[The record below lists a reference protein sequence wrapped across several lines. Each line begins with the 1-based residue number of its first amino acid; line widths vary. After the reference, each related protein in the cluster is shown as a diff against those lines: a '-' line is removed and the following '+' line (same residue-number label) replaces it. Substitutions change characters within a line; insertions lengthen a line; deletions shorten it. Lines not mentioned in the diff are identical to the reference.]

1 MYYPT
6 HSDLEETTPVLFY
19 QNINMEAYIAGLGS
33 ISPQFT
39 YDNSS
44 FLENIHHEE
53 VPYMQCYE
61 PNYKHFIDPRQL
73 RRMSRILKMG
83 VTSAGIALRDAIV
96 ELPDAIIIGTGSGM
110 TEDTEKFI
118 RGILDNDEKF
128 SNPTSFI
135 QSTYNTVGAHI
146 ALMLKCTK
154 YNFTYVHGSISFEN
168 ALLDSLMH
176 MSEQPANKI
185 LLGGL
190 DEITE
195 SHYQITNRAGLWN
208 KQLKWLRPVDKNS
221 DEQIL
226 VGEGASFF
234 VLSNTSA
241 SHNYAKFM
249 GVRTF
254 FKPKDLREIKS
265 GIESFLD
272 ESEISAKD
280 IDLVLY
286 GQNDTEG
293 DDVYNGIKKELFP
306 LSTATRYKHLCGE
319 YYTSTAFASWL
330 AANVLKRQLVPES
343 ILLEKKSPAGKLK
356 NILIY
361 NHFRNVN
368 HSLILLSAC

>member
-1 MYYPT
+1 MV
-6 HSDLEETTPVLFY
+6 LEETIAVLFY
-19 QNINMEAYIAGLGS
+19 QNINMEAFIAGLGT

-61 PNYKHFIDPRQL
+61 PNYKHFINPRQL
-73 RRMSRILKMG
+73 RRMSRVLKMG
-83 VTSAGIALRDAIV
+83 VTAAGIALRDAAV
-96 ELPDAIIIGTGSGM
+96 DVPDAIITGTGLGM
-110 TEDTEKFI
+110 MQDTEKFL
-118 RGILDNDEKF
+118 RGILDNNEKF

-146 ALMLKCTK
+146 ALMLKCNK

-176 MSEQPANKI
+176 ISEHPEAKV

-195 SHYQITNRAGLWN
+195 SHYQITHRAGFWN
-208 KQLKWLRPVDKNS
+208 NQKNWLTRKASPTKD
-221 DEQIL
+221 QIL

-234 VLSNTSA
+234 VLSHTNSD
-241 SHNYAKFM
+241 HNYAKFK
-249 GVRTF
+249 GIKTF
-254 FKPKDLREIKS
+254 FKPKDINETQNRIKV
-265 GIESFLD
+265 FL
-272 ESEISAKD
+272 EENELEAKD
-280 IDLVLY
+280 IDLILL
-286 GQNDTEG
+286 GQNDKEG
-293 DDVYNGIKKELFP
+293 DDVYNTVAQTVFP
-306 LSTATRYKHLCGE
+306 SNTLAQYKYLCGD

-330 AANVLKRQLVPES
+330 AANIIKRQLIPED
-343 ILLEKKSPAGKLK
+343 ILLKDQIPSEKLK

-361 NHFRNVN
+361 NHFRNKN

>member
-1 MYYPT
+1 
-6 HSDLEETTPVLFY
+6 
-19 QNINMEAYIAGLGS
+19 MEAYIAGLGS

-44 FLENIHHEE
+44 FLENIHQEE
-53 VPYMQCYE
+53 VPFMQCYE
-61 PNYKHFIDPRQL
+61 PNYKHFINPIQL

-83 VTSAGIALRDAIV
+83 VTAAGIALRDASV
-96 ELPDAIIIGTGSGM
+96 ELPDAIITGTGLGM
-110 TEDTEKFI
+110 MQDTEKFL

-146 ALMLKCTK
+146 ALMLKCNK

-176 MSEQPANKI
+176 MSERPANKI

-190 DEITE
+190 DEITA
-195 SHYQITNRAGLWN
+195 SHYQITNRAGFWK
-208 KQLKWLRPVDKNS
+208 KQLKWLSPEEIQSDK
-221 DEQIL
+221 QIL

-234 VLSNTSA
+234 VLSNTPD

-254 FKPKDLREIKS
+254 FKPKDLKEIRS
-265 GIESFLD
+265 RIEAFLD
-272 ESEISAKD
+272 ETKTSLKD
-280 IDLVLY
+280 IDLVLF
-286 GQNDTEG
+286 GQNDTDG
-293 DDVYNGIKKELFP
+293 DDIYNGLQKELFSENP
-306 LSTATRYKHLCGE
+306 SARFKHLCGE

-330 AANVLKRQLVPES
+330 AANMLKRQLVPKS
-343 ILLEKKSPAGKLK
+343 ILLGNKPPAGQLK

>member
-1 MYYPT
+1 
-6 HSDLEETTPVLFY
+6 
-19 QNINMEAYIAGLGS
+19 
-33 ISPQFT
+33 
-39 YDNSS
+39 
-44 FLENIHHEE
+44 
-53 VPYMQCYE
+53 MQCYE

-83 VTSAGIALRDAIV
+83 VTAAGIALRDAIV
-96 ELPDAIIIGTGSGM
+96 ELPDAIITGTGLGM
-110 TEDTEKFI
+110 MEDTEKFL

-154 YNFTYVHGSISFEN
+154 YNFTYVHGSFSFEN

-176 MSEQPANKI
+176 MSERPANNI

-190 DEITE
+190 DEITA
-195 SHYQITNRAGLWN
+195 SHYQITNRAGFWN
-208 KQLKWLRPVDKNS
+208 KQLDWLSPIDKNP

-254 FKPKDLREIKS
+254 FKPMNLGEIKS
-265 GIESFLD
+265 RIETFLD

-286 GQNDTEG
+286 GQNDTKG
-293 DDVYNGIKKELFP
+293 DDVYNAIKKELFP
-306 LSTATRYKHLCGE
+306 LSTPARYKHLCGE
-319 YYTSTAFASWL
+319 YFTSTAFASWL
-330 AANVLKRQLVPES
+330 AANMLKRQLVPES
-343 ILLEKKSPAGKLK
+343 ILLEKKSPVGKLK